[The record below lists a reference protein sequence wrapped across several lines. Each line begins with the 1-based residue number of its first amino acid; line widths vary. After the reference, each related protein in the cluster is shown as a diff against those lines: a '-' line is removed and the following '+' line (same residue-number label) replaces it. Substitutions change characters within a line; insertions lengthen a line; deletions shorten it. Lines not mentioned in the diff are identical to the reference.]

1 MAAMQVVAKMEI
13 NLRIVFRG
21 SVQKLCLVAPRLHL
35 LPTRS
40 CFSQSKK
47 IKQMASLNIQIPH
60 ELTQEEALARIKTLL
75 VRIKQ
80 EQKDNISDVK
90 EEWEGSTGSFQF
102 RSFGQSLA
110 GVIDVTSSNVE
121 INSKLPLTLSLF
133 KGKIEE
139 VIRNKAA
146 QLLA

>member
-1 MAAMQVVAKMEI
+1 
-13 NLRIVFRG
+13 
-21 SVQKLCLVAPRLHL
+21 
-35 LPTRS
+35 
-40 CFSQSKK
+40 
-47 IKQMASLNIQIPH
+47 MASLNIQIPH
-60 ELTQEEALARIKTLL
+60 QLTQEEALARIKTLL

-102 RSFGQSLA
+102 RSFGQSLS

-139 VIRNKAA
+139 VIRSKAA